1 VIRTTRDLWTESLH
15 PTTRA
20 PINEGVLAA
29 GALVVRGRAL
39 HSEDPEQQQV
49 LLWVRQGNGIWL
61 ERADAE
67 AARAAGVTA
76 AGQAD

>member
-1 VIRTTRDLWTESLH
+1 MIRTTCDLWTESLH
-15 PTTRA
+15 PATRA
-20 PINEGVLAA
+20 PISEGVLAA
-29 GALVVRGRAL
+29 GTLVEDVL
-39 HSEDPEQQQV
+39 TVQHEDPEQQQV
-49 LLWVRQGNGIWL
+49 LLWVRQGNSLWL